1 MFPDHTFQGH
11 GTDIMPTTL
20 VLITAMS
27 RADKE
32 VLPLF
37 KVACGRVIELLLAIG
52 TEHQAEEDTALARCR
67 SAMPLLPDFL
77 HLVKDFLRGD
87 GRVRTI
93 EHLLIF
99 NKICPLLLVLD
110 GVAVSLEVD
119 RCADILH
126 PFENC
131 PNGAFVPTAF
141 VFRRSDAASF
151 FRHAVCRQ

>member
-1 MFPDHTFQGH
+1 
-11 GTDIMPTTL
+11 MPAAL
-20 VLITAMS
+20 VLIAAIG
-27 RADKE
+27 RADEE

-37 KVACGRVIELLLAIG
+37 KAACGGIIELLLAIG
-52 TEHQAEEDTALARCR
+52 KEHQAGEDTALARCR

-99 NKICPLLLVLD
+99 NKIYPLLLVLD